1 MIWLFLVYFLPFILV
16 VAGQTLHDYKAYG
29 KFDITIGL
37 MGGYIP
43 ILNWL
48 VLYDVVNELLELHRN
63 GKL

>member
-43 ILNWL
+43 FLNWL
-48 VLYDVVNELLELHRN
+48 ILYEVSRDLLKLYRE